1 MVSPY
6 SVRSQ
11 WTPSVALVAVVG
23 SALAVLMTGCSGR
36 ALAPNAADGLRAEL
50 VERTRERDAARARML
65 ELETKVGELSQSR
78 DRKIDPEVAEAMPAL
93 ASVSLSSQ
101 SAGRLTDPN
110 HATLATVI
118 APFDGLGRFIQ
129 ITGTL
134 RLSVAALVPGRDP
147 LPAGSLTVGPKALRD
162 AYRAGFLGSHYTIEV
177 PLKWDGAESPRA
189 LAVSAEFTDGL
200 TGKAYPC
207 GGTVPVIARAV
218 APTTDAAIP
227 AAAPATTPSPAS
239 APATSATPA
248 APR

>member
-11 WTPSVALVAVVG
+11 WTPSVALAAVVG
-23 SALAVLMTGCSGR
+23 STLAVLMTGCSGR
-36 ALAPNAADGLRAEL
+36 ALAPNATDGLRAEL

-78 DRKIDPEVAEAMPAL
+78 DGKIDPEVAQAMPAL

-101 SAGRLTDPN
+101 STGRLTEPN
-110 HATLATVI
+110 HATLAAVI

-134 RLSVAALVPGRDP
+134 RVSVAALVPGRDP

-162 AYRAGFLGSHYTIEV
+162 AYRSGFLGSHYTIEV

-200 TGKAYPC
+200 TGMAYPC
-207 GGTVPVIARAV
+207 GGTVPVIARPV
-218 APTTDAAIP
+218 APTTDATAP
-227 AAAPATTPSPAS
+227 AAAPAPSS
-239 APATSATPA
+239 APAPTSSATSAGT
-248 APR
+248 R